1 MQEDTGRLVPASFP
15 WRMTAF
21 NGGKVKVKRLFTVV
35 TGVMRGWRTL
45 VSLP

>member
-1 MQEDTGRLVPASFP
+1 MQEDTGPLGPGIFP

-21 NGGKVKVKRLFTVV
+21 NGGKVRVKRLFTVV
-35 TGVMRGWRTL
+35 TGVMRGWRAL